1 MDNLGNRKFFTGR
14 RRRFGNFALGLAFL
28 VVGSLL
34 MMREVGVDMPSWLF
48 RWEMILV
55 VVGIGIGFKSK
66 FRDFGWIAVTG
77 VGLFFLGDDM
87 FPDWDAS
94 RFIFPAIILAVGLFI
109 ILNKISSGARQNK
122 LNQDSNDTSTT
133 DFSSNQEHIV
143 QPTIIP
149 VNENTAGAGSMEE
162 EQLDVVSVFSVVNK
176 KVFSKN
182 FVGGEIV
189 CVFGGSEINLM
200 NADISAGTVELE
212 VVCIFG
218 GATLFIPPNWYV
230 KSEMGSVFGGADDK
244 RRSAMPDQN
253 KVLIVKGVCIFGGL
267 EIKSKFQ

>member
-1 MDNLGNRKFFTGR
+1 MNNIGNRRILSGR
-14 RRRFGNFALGLAFL
+14 RRRTGNLALGLAFL

-34 MMREVGVDMPSWLF
+34 MMREVGVDMPNWLF

-55 VVGIGIGFKSK
+55 VVGIGIGIKSR

-77 VGLFFLGDDM
+77 VGLFFLSNDL
-87 FPDWDAS
+87 FPDWDAT
-94 RFIFPAIILAVGLFI
+94 RFILPSILGGIGLFI
-109 ILNKISSGARQNK
+109 ILNKISNNSKPNEPAPVADDPKAN
-122 LNQDSNDTSTT
+122 L
-133 DFSSNQEHIV
+133 SSD
-143 QPTIIP
+143 PLTTIIP
-149 VNENTAGAGSMEE
+149 EIIPVTENRDSSRLMQE
-162 EQLDVVSVFSVVNK
+162 EQLEVLSVFSVVNK
-176 KVFSKN
+176 KLFGKN

-200 NADISAGTVELE
+200 NADITSGTVELE
-212 VVCIFG
+212 IVCIFG

-244 RRSAMPDQN
+244 RRTAMPDPN
-253 KVLIVKGVCIFGGL
+253 KVLIIKGVCIFGGL